1 MFVDGRTIPDGHSV
15 QADLCIV
22 GAGPAGIALALEFT
36 NQPSVR
42 VALIET
48 GGLDFDP
55 GDQDLADADVVGH
68 EYFPVRETRIRMF
81 GGSTISWGGILSP
94 LDSIDFDDRPWVAN
108 SGWPFGSEE
117 LEPYYDRAYPLCE
130 VDTSNDASTDD
141 EISESTANSD
151 LAGDMEWAPIHFS
164 PPTRFG
170 RRYARRF
177 ESSKNITTYLRT
189 TATDVQLN
197 PDGRRVDGIEARTSA
212 GNRFV
217 INARHYVLA
226 GGGIENARLLLSSRD
241 VQPTGIGNS
250 GDLVGR
256 FFQEHPRAINRY
268 QLPTE
273 MGELGDRVIGAAG
286 TLRFSRLGLT
296 EEVQRREE
304 LLNFIVNLSF
314 GHAGQETPQFEAARR
329 IVNASRSPWSDSPY
343 YQDTGGGPNRVRWQ
357 DVKTC
362 LRRPDRTVQ
371 SLVGAALRPAP
382 MRRWLQI
389 NCSVEQE
396 PRSENRIVLTNERDR
411 FGIPKPLLEWTL
423 NDAEERTYR
432 RGMELTLEAL
442 ETYAPGISQGRFDDP
457 DPWPDDAI
465 GTWHHAGTTRMD
477 TDPARGVVDANGK
490 VHGVDNLFVSGSSVF
505 PTSGAT
511 APTLTIVAMSLRLAD
526 HLSPLI
532 VRGN

>member
-1 MFVDGRTIPDGHSV
+1 MFVDGRTMPDGHRV
-15 QADLCIV
+15 EADLCIV
-22 GAGPAGIALALEFT
+22 GAGPAGMALALEFADRP
-36 NQPSVR
+36 NVR
-42 VALIET
+42 VALLET
-48 GGLDFDP
+48 GGLDFDLA
-55 GDQDLADADVVGH
+55 DQDLADADVVGH

-94 LDSIDFDDRPWVAN
+94 LDPIDFEDRPWVPN
-108 SGWPFGSEE
+108 SGWPFGRDE
-117 LEPYYDRAYPLCE
+117 LDPYYERSYPLCE
-130 VDTSNDASTDD
+130 VDTSDEGSTID
-141 EISESTANSD
+141 EIDGSATNSS
-151 LAGDMEWAPIHFS
+151 LAADMEWAPVHFS

-170 RRYARRF
+170 RTYARRF
-177 ESSKNITTYLRT
+177 EASKNIATYLHT
-189 TATDVQLN
+189 TATDIRLTAN
-197 PDGRRVDGIEARTSA
+197 RGLVDGIEAAASA

-217 INARHYVLA
+217 IRARHFVLA
-226 GGGIENARLLLSSRD
+226 GGGIENARLLLTSSD
-241 VQPTGIGNS
+241 AQPDGIGNS
-250 GDLVGR
+250 HDVVGR

-268 QLPTE
+268 QLPEE
-273 MGELGDRVIGAAG
+273 MGELGDRVVGAAG

-296 EEVQRREE
+296 DDVQRREQ

-362 LRRPDRTVQ
+362 LMRPDRTVQ
-371 SLVGAALRPAP
+371 SLVGAAIRPAQ

-389 NCSVEQE
+389 TCSVEQE
-396 PRSENRIVLTNERDR
+396 PRSENRIILTNERDR

-423 NDAEERTYR
+423 DDAEERTYR

-442 ETYAPGISQGRFDDP
+442 ETYAPGISRGRFDDP

-477 TDPARGVVDANGK
+477 TDPARGVVDADCK
-490 VHGVDNLFVSGSSVF
+490 VHGVDNLFVTGSSVF

-526 HLSPLI
+526 HLAPLI
-532 VRGN
+532 VRG